1 MRIDLISELLTAIW
15 RFEAGTEFGMS
26 ITIRSGAVNFMILG
40 VTAPDAAISTW
51 KPSLP
56 RARLTLRTC
65 TGRPLGVVFATGSA
79 ALVSSGDGEV
89 AETTAIEVTR
99 SASVLADSRTLTMA
113 SGASAISTRVM
124 LEPLAPLY
132 PT

>member
-1 MRIDLISELLTAIW
+1 MRIDLISGLLTAIW

-40 VTAPDAAISTW
+40 VIAPDAAISTW

-65 TGRPLGVVFATGSA
+65 TGRPLGVAFATGA
-79 ALVSSGDGEV
+79 AVLVSSGAG
-89 AETTAIEVTR
+89 AAAGTTAFEVTR
-99 SASVLADSRTLTMA
+99 NASVLADSR
-113 SGASAISTRVM
+113 
-124 LEPLAPLY
+124 
-132 PT
+132 